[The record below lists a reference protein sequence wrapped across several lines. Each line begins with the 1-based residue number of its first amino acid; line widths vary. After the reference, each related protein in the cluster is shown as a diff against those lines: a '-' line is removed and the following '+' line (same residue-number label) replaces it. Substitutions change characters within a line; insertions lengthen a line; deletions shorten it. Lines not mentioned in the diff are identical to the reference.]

1 MTGSIRNPENVRIVS
16 TCVTGYGEGL
26 LRGAFGLQHGIVETM
41 AHFTAARKVSPDVS
55 FVLDIGGQ
63 DMKAIFCE
71 NGSIRRMELNEACS
85 SGCGSSLENFAGTLG
100 YSIGE
105 FARMAC
111 FAPHPCDLGSRC
123 TVFMNS
129 KVKQAMREGAAPE
142 DIAAGFSYSVVRN
155 CLFKVLK
162 LKNTAELGDNVV
174 VQRGTFRNHSI
185 VRALEKTLG
194 LRAGFSDMPELMGAY
209 GCALYAM
216 GCNPKATETSTTLA
230 GLVLQSGYSAKEL
243 TCPGCGNHCR
253 VRQLTFPDGHS
264 YYTGNNCEKVF
275 YNRTEKAPVRGV
287 NMFEERYRLLFR
299 RESPVQDNGKK
310 RLRIGI
316 PRGLGIYEDYP
327 FWHTLLT
334 SSGIEPVLSDQ
345 SSEKLYDKGIRYTMS
360 DNICFPAKLMHGH
373 IINLAEKHVDRILYP
388 YTVYGRKDDP
398 KASNSYNC
406 PIVSGYSDVLRSS
419 MSEISGMG
427 IPLDSPTVSFADR
440 SLAAASCVEYL
451 RKLGVSRRTAEKA
464 VEKAFAAQEQYGKAL
479 TARASEVLS
488 RAMAEGRTVILLACR
503 PYHIDPMIEHR
514 ISAAIAGM
522 GIDVITEN
530 IATEAGTE
538 VYSHL
543 NAVSQW
549 VWPNR
554 IFKSAWFAARHP
566 YPRLHLVE
574 LTSFGCGPDAFILD
588 EVGSILRRH
597 GKNLTALKIDDVS
610 NIGSLKLR
618 IRSLVES
625 TASAGTVPAVPHVT
639 ERLTT
644 RRFETSD
651 RGRTIVVPYFAE
663 GYSEFIPSVLKVMG
677 YDAISL
683 PPGTQ
688 DDVEA
693 GLRCANNDICYPATI
708 VVGSVI
714 NFLKSGKLPREKT
727 AVIMYQ
733 TGGQCRAT
741 NYFALIQNAMC
752 AEGFS
757 DIPLISI
764 SKNSELTANQ
774 PGFDPDWKHNLR
786 LILYTVL
793 YADCLS
799 KLYHT
804 AVTREKQKGRA
815 ASLRHKYTEL
825 GKALILRR
833 DCRGLKDLTGQA
845 AREFAAAI
853 RTELHPRIIGIV
865 GEIYVKYNSFSN
877 KDVVRWLNRHG
888 IETAVP
894 SVYNFFISAFANRH
908 INKREHIKKLQTPLW
923 ATDALYLWMRRCA
936 RAFDRAC
943 SPCPGYRPF
952 SDVFE
957 DAAKA
962 SRIVSLA
969 GD

>member
-1 MTGSIRNPENVRIVS
+1 
-16 TCVTGYGEGL
+16 
-26 LRGAFGLQHGIVETM
+26 
-41 AHFTAARKVSPDVS
+41 
-55 FVLDIGGQ
+55 
-63 DMKAIFCE
+63 
-71 NGSIRRMELNEACS
+71 
-85 SGCGSSLENFAGTLG
+85 
-100 YSIGE
+100 
-105 FARMAC
+105 
-111 FAPHPCDLGSRC
+111 
-123 TVFMNS
+123 
-129 KVKQAMREGAAPE
+129 
-142 DIAAGFSYSVVRN
+142 
-155 CLFKVLK
+155 
-162 LKNTAELGDNVV
+162 
-174 VQRGTFRNHSI
+174 
-185 VRALEKTLG
+185 
-194 LRAGFSDMPELMGAY
+194 
-209 GCALYAM
+209 
-216 GCNPKATETSTTLA
+216 
-230 GLVLQSGYSAKEL
+230 
-243 TCPGCGNHCR
+243 
-253 VRQLTFPDGHS
+253 
-264 YYTGNNCEKVF
+264 
-275 YNRTEKAPVRGV
+275 
-287 NMFEERYRLLFR
+287 MFEERYRLLFR
-299 RESPVQDNGKK
+299 RESPAQDNGEK

-316 PRGLGIYEDYP
+316 PRGLGMYEDYP

-334 SSGIEPVLSDQ
+334 SCGIEPVLSDQ

-419 MSEISGMG
+419 MSEIAGRG

-440 SLAAASCVEYL
+440 SLATASCVEYL

-566 YPRLHLVE
+566 YPRLHFVE
-574 LTSFGCGPDAFILD
+574 LTSFGCGSDAFILD

-663 GYSEFIPSVLKVMG
+663 GYSEFIPYVLKVMG

-688 DDVEA
+688 DDVET

-708 VVGSVI
+708 VVGSII
-714 NFLKSGKLPREKT
+714 NFLKSG
-727 AVIMYQ
+727 
-733 TGGQCRAT
+733 
-741 NYFALIQNAMC
+741 N
-752 AEGFS
+752 
-757 DIPLISI
+757 
-764 SKNSELTANQ
+764 
-774 PGFDPDWKHNLR
+774 
-786 LILYTVL
+786 
-793 YADCLS
+793 
-799 KLYHT
+799 
-804 AVTREKQKGRA
+804 
-815 ASLRHKYTEL
+815 
-825 GKALILRR
+825 
-833 DCRGLKDLTGQA
+833 CRGLKELIGQA
-845 AREFAAAI
+845 AGEFAAAI

-908 INKREHIKKLQTPLW
+908 INKREHIKKLQTRSGPPMPC
-923 ATDALYLWMRRCA
+923 TCGCA
-936 RAFDRAC
+936 AAPGHLTVPARHARDTVR
-943 SPCPGYRPF
+943 SPMSLRMLPKRPG
-952 SDVFE
+952 
-957 DAAKA
+957 
-962 SRIVSLA
+962 
-969 GD
+969 

>member
-1 MTGSIRNPENVRIVS
+1 
-16 TCVTGYGEGL
+16 
-26 LRGAFGLQHGIVETM
+26 
-41 AHFTAARKVSPDVS
+41 
-55 FVLDIGGQ
+55 
-63 DMKAIFCE
+63 
-71 NGSIRRMELNEACS
+71 
-85 SGCGSSLENFAGTLG
+85 
-100 YSIGE
+100 
-105 FARMAC
+105 
-111 FAPHPCDLGSRC
+111 
-123 TVFMNS
+123 
-129 KVKQAMREGAAPE
+129 MREGAAPE

-174 VQRGTFRNHSI
+174 VQGGTFRNHSI

-194 LRAGFSDMPELMGAY
+194 LRAGF
-209 GCALYAM
+209 
-216 GCNPKATETSTTLA
+216 
-230 GLVLQSGYSAKEL
+230 
-243 TCPGCGNHCR
+243 
-253 VRQLTFPDGHS
+253 
-264 YYTGNNCEKVF
+264 
-275 YNRTEKAPVRGV
+275 
-287 NMFEERYRLLFR
+287 
-299 RESPVQDNGKK
+299 
-310 RLRIGI
+310 
-316 PRGLGIYEDYP
+316 
-327 FWHTLLT
+327 
-334 SSGIEPVLSDQ
+334 SDQ

-419 MSEISGMG
+419 MSEIAGRG

-440 SLAAASCVEYL
+440 NLAAASCVEYL

-549 VWPNR
+549 AWPNR

-566 YPRLHLVE
+566 YPRLHFVE

-588 EVGSILRRH
+588 EVGSILRRY

-688 DDVEA
+688 DDVET

-708 VVGSVI
+708 VVGSII

-833 DCRGLKDLTGQA
+833 DCRGVKDLTGQA

-853 RTELHPRIIGIV
+853 RTELHPSIIGIV
-865 GEIYVKYNSFSN
+865 GEIYVKYNSLSN
-877 KDVVRWLNRHG
+877 KDVVRWLNSHG

-908 INKREHIKKLQTPLW
+908 INKRENIKKLQTPLW
-923 ATDALYLWMRRCA
+923 ATDALYLWMRSCA

-969 GD
+969 GDFGEGWSLPAEIAGLAEEGIQKVVSLQPFGCIANHIISKGVEKRIKELYPGLSLLFLDFDSNTSEANIYNRLQFMIQNDGQ